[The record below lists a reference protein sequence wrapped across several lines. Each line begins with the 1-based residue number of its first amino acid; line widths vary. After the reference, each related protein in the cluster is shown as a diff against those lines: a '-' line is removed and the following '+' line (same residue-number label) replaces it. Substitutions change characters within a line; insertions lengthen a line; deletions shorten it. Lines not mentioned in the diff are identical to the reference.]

1 MLRLTYTVPEAARL
15 LGISRTS
22 AYDCVRR
29 GEIPALTLG
38 RRILITR
45 AALEQLLGPLPDHA
59 KPTTFDDDRQ

>member
-1 MLRLTYTVPEAARL
+1 MLRLTYTVPEAAQL

-38 RRILITR
+38 RRIVITR
-45 AALEQLLGPLPDHA
+45 TALEELLGPLPHPA
-59 KPTTFDDDRQ
+59 NPTTLDGDRP

>member
-45 AALEQLLGPLPDHA
+45 AALEQLLGPLPDPA
-59 KPTTFDDDRQ
+59 KPTALDGDRP